1 MIRILLIDD
10 HYLFAEGMSTMLR
23 HAEDIQVVGIC
34 TTAATVLDTIRAT
47 LPDVILLDINLGE
60 TSGLTLCRSILY
72 HYPHSRV
79 VTLTMYHESRYQ
91 LAMQEAGAKGHL
103 TKSSD
108 HTEVIQV
115 IRRVQAGETYFPVKP
130 DVFDS
135 SETST
140 PKVTQ
145 ISADLHYREKQILDG
160 VLVGKTSRQIAE
172 DLNISVKTVE
182 FYRSSL
188 LIKYDVRSTI
198 ELINKVRLQL

>member
-10 HYLFAEGMSTMLR
+10 HFLFAEGMSMMLR
-23 HAEDIQVVGIC
+23 HADDIQVVGIC
-34 TTAATVLDTIRAT
+34 TAANTVLDTIQAT
-47 LPDVILLDINLGE
+47 HPDVILLDINLGE

-72 HYPHSRV
+72 HYPQSRV
-79 VTLTMYHESRYQ
+79 ITLTMYHESRYQ
-91 LAMQEAGAKGHL
+91 VAMQEAGAKGHL

-108 HTEVIQV
+108 YAEVIQT
-115 IRRVQAGETYFPVKP
+115 IRRVQAGENYFPQKTEVP
-130 DVFDS
+130 DPVEAS
-135 SETST
+135 GQ
-140 PKVTQ
+140 KVTQ

-172 DLNISVKTVE
+172 NLNISIKTVE